1 MQQILIINRL
11 YSVVCLLSS
20 FLCLCSSTTVKDSL
34 QIGPF
39 MQNKPNFQDAQMNV
53 NIYYTKAYKNETA
66 FRRGKNKPNS
76 NPIKPNLRKPKMNV
90 NLTLTKDYRKKDDFA
105 VRINKPNFRNGQN
118 ERKLNFNKGLKKKRL
133 FSSPKNKPKQTQ
145 PVVSL
150 SNPFQTQ
157 RLSKLFLAFTF
168 LCPGYNLAM
177 QTWTIQKLLN
187 WVTEYLTGKGIDSPR
202 LSAELLL
209 SHVLALKRIELY
221 TQFDKAVA
229 RQQLDS
235 LHDLVKRAGQN
246 EPIAYLVGKTEFYSL
261 ELNIT
266 PDCMIPRP
274 ETELLVERAIEFL
287 RTRSVRHSTM
297 GNTLQKGS
305 ISNGASPGT
314 KFVCDLCT
322 GSGCIAVA
330 IAKNYPDA
338 KIIATDICDAALAI
352 AAGNI
357 EKHQLKDRITLLCGD
372 LFDPIISG
380 LDVDKFDLI
389 VCNPPYVSTA
399 EYENL
404 DKNVKDY
411 EPKVALFAGVDG
423 LDIYRRVIE
432 KADQFLKPD
441 AALMLEIGYA
451 QGPAVRELLEQTGAF
466 PEIKIEKDLHN
477 NDRIA
482 IAKKQKRLDMER

>member
-1 MQQILIINRL
+1 MQ
-11 YSVVCLLSS
+11 S
-20 FLCLCSSTTVKDSL
+20 
-34 QIGPF
+34 
-39 MQNKPNFQDAQMNV
+39 
-53 NIYYTKAYKNETA
+53 
-66 FRRGKNKPNS
+66 
-76 NPIKPNLRKPKMNV
+76 
-90 NLTLTKDYRKKDDFA
+90 
-105 VRINKPNFRNGQN
+105 
-118 ERKLNFNKGLKKKRL
+118 
-133 FSSPKNKPKQTQ
+133 
-145 PVVSL
+145 
-150 SNPFQTQ
+150 
-157 RLSKLFLAFTF
+157 
-168 LCPGYNLAM
+168 
-177 QTWTIQKLLN
+177 WTIQKLLN

-209 SHVLALKRIELY
+209 SQVLALKRIELY
-221 TQFDKAVA
+221 TQFDKPVDK
-229 RQQLDS
+229 QQLDR

-261 ELNIT
+261 ELNVT
-266 PDCMIPRP
+266 PECMIPRP

-287 RTRSVRHSTM
+287 RTRPDRNSTM
-297 GNTLQKGS
+297 GDTLQKGR
-305 ISNGASPGT
+305 ISNGARPRT
-314 KFVCDLCT
+314 QFVCDLCT
-322 GSGCIAVA
+322 GCGCIAVA
-330 IAKNYPDA
+330 IAKNYPGA
-338 KIIATDICDAALAI
+338 RIIATDICDAALAV

-399 EYENL
+399 EYEKL
-404 DKNVKDY
+404 DRNVKDY

-466 PEIKIEKDLHN
+466 AEIKSEKDLHN

-482 IAKKQKRLDMER
+482 IAKKQKRLDMEK